1 MALRRADADRGRHPP
16 LTVPAPSLHDGLAA
30 RLSAAL
36 QRQWW
41 ISPPTLPAQA
51 LRPLAGLYAQLA
63 RLQRWRQR
71 PQALDLP
78 VVVVGN
84 LIVGG
89 AGKTPTTIAVVRLLR
104 AFGWHPGVV
113 SRGHGR
119 RADGILAVSRDSR
132 ASECGDEPLLIR
144 LRTGMPVMV
153 GADRVATAKAL
164 CAAHPLVDI
173 IVADDGLQHHRLARD
188 LEIIVFDERGAG
200 NSLLL
205 PAGPLREALPGRTPA
220 HTLVLYNAPRVTTHL
235 PGWMASRSLK
245 GLVPLADWW
254 QGQTA
259 DPKHWQALHAA
270 PVLAVAGMAAPA
282 RFFDMLRERG
292 LTQLQTLA
300 LPDHYP
306 FDTLPWP
313 TSTADVIVTEKDAV
327 KLRPDRLPKLYGATR
342 VWVAPLDFEPEVAF
356 AAALKRHYPHP
367 PKL

>member
-1 MALRRADADRGRHPP
+1 MTG
-16 LTVPAPSLHDGLAA
+16 PAPSATEGLSA
-30 RLSAAL
+30 RLGAAL

-41 ISPPTLPAQA
+41 INPPTLPAHA

-119 RADGILAVSRDSR
+119 RGTGIVAVSRDSR
-132 ASECGDEPLLIR
+132 ASVCGDEPLLIR

-164 CAAHPLVDI
+164 CAAHPEVDI
-173 IVADDGLQHHRLARD
+173 IVADDGLQHHRLARN

-220 HTLVLYNAPRVTTHL
+220 NTLVLYNARRVTTHL
-235 PGWMASRSLK
+235 PGWLASRRLK
-245 GLVPLADWW
+245 GLVSLADWW
-254 QGQTA
+254 QGQVA
-259 DPKHWQALHAA
+259 DPSHWQALRDAQ
-270 PVLAVAGMAAPA
+270 VLAVAGMAAPE
-282 RFFDMLRERG
+282 RFFAMLREHG

-300 LPDHYP
+300 LPDHHP

-313 TSTADVIVTEKDAV
+313 ASAGDVIVTEKDAV
-327 KLRPDRLPKLYGATR
+327 KLRPGTLPGLAGATR

-356 AAALKRHYPHP
+356 AAALKRHYPNP
-367 PKL
+367 PKY

>member
-1 MALRRADADRGRHPP
+1 MTG
-16 LTVPAPSLHDGLAA
+16 PAPSAPEGLSA

-41 ISPPTLPAQA
+41 ISPPTLTAQA

-119 RADGILAVSRDSR
+119 RSEGIVAVSRDSR
-132 ASECGDEPLLIR
+132 SADCGDEPLLIR

-164 CAAHPLVDI
+164 CAAHPQVDI

-200 NSLLL
+200 NHLLL

-220 HTLVLYNAPRVTTHL
+220 QTLVLYNAPRVTTHL
-235 PGWMASRSLK
+235 PGWMASRHLK
-245 GLVPLADWW
+245 GLVPLAAWW
-254 QGQTA
+254 QGQAA
-259 DPKHWQALHAA
+259 DPAHWQVLRES
-270 PVLAVAGMAAPA
+270 PVLAVAGMAAPE
-282 RFFDMLRERG
+282 RFFAMLRERG
-292 LTQLQTLA
+292 LTQLQALA
-300 LPDHYP
+300 LPDHHP
-306 FDTLPWP
+306 FDTLPWSA
-313 TSTADVIVTEKDAV
+313 STADVIVTEKDAV
-327 KLRPDRLPKLYGATR
+327 KLRPGTLPGLPGATR

-367 PKL
+367 PKN